1 MTLRTTSAAA
11 AVLLVLSGNL
21 VAGSVDFPSSRWGIS
36 FGNSTNFTGLRFNF
50 RDRGV
55 EHIRGVN
62 VTLWQPR
69 EKTNEEAVV
78 DGLSIGLIPGAGTL
92 RGLQVGLLGVAGL
105 KEIRGLT
112 FGLLGAGS
120 GGSVKGMNVGGLG
133 VGAGGDVVGFSI
145 GGLGIGAGGNMTGIN
160 VGGLGGG
167 ASGNVKGINIG
178 GLGFGAGGDLVG
190 LNVGGLGLG
199 AGGRLRGVNIAGLGA
214 GAGESLDGL
223 TVAGLGAGGAR
234 VRGVVVAGLA
244 AGGQDVRGILVA
256 GCFTA
261 IAKGGELRGLAVSPV
276 NWHKGTQTGLSVGIV
291 NYAWT
296 LKGVQLGLVNIVR
309 DNPPGLR
316 VLPLFNAGF

>member
-1 MTLRTTSAAA
+1 MTRRTTAAA
-11 AVLLVLSGNL
+11 AAILLVLSVPL
-21 VAGSVDFPSSRWGIS
+21 VAGSLDFPSSRWGVS
-36 FGNSTNFTGLRFNF
+36 FGNSRNFTGLRFNF
-50 RDRGV
+50 RDQDV

-78 DGLSIGLIPGAGTL
+78 DGVSLGLIPGAGTL
-92 RGLQVGLLGVAGL
+92 RGLQIGLLGVAGY

-120 GGSVKGMNVGGLG
+120 GGSVKGVNIGGLGVGAGGDVLGIYFGGLGVGAGRNVVGINVGGLG
-133 VGAGGDVVGFSI
+133 VGAGGD
-145 GGLGIGAGGNMTGIN
+145 
-160 VGGLGGG
+160 
-167 ASGNVKGINIG
+167 
-178 GLGFGAGGDLVG
+178 LVG
-190 LNVGGLGLG
+190 LNFGGLGLG

-214 GAGESLDGL
+214 GAGTSLDGL
-223 TVAGLGAGGAR
+223 TVAGLAAGGER
-234 VRGVVVAGLA
+234 VRGVIVAGLA
-244 AGGQDVRGILVA
+244 AGGMDVRGILVA
-256 GCFTA
+256 GAFTA
-261 IAKGGELRGLAVSPV
+261 IPRGGEFCGLAVSPV
-276 NWHKGTQTGLSVGIV
+276 NWHKGTQAGLSVGIV